1 MSRPVASAEQSLSNP
16 IRGRLNAAT
25 LRTLDQYAH
34 LLVGG
39 RKQALF
45 ADLPER
51 VVEIGPGTGANLRYY
66 RPGTQVVAIEPN
78 VHMHAPL
85 RAAARRH
92 GIDLELRAETAERIG
107 LPDASVDAA
116 VSTLVL
122 CTVPDPAA
130 AVAEIRRVLRPGG
143 RLLFLEHVR
152 ADGGYGRMQRLAA
165 RPWHW
170 FFEGCDVRRD
180 TERTIRD
187 ADFAS
192 VDLRRYS
199 MRSAFLPIN
208 PQIAGTAIR

>member
-1 MSRPVASAEQSLSNP
+1 MSEAGARVRHRISNP
-16 IRGRLNAAT
+16 VRGRLNAAT
-25 LRTLDQYAH
+25 LRAADRYAQ

-39 RKQALF
+39 RKRALF
-45 ADLPER
+45 ADLPEQ

-66 RPGTQVVAIEPN
+66 RPGTRLVAIEPN
-78 VHMHAPL
+78 VHMHGPL

-92 GIDLELRAETAERIG
+92 GIELELRTATAERMA
-107 LPDASVDAA
+107 LPDASVDAV

-122 CTVPDPAA
+122 CTVPDPVA
-130 AVAEIRRVLRPGG
+130 AVEEVWRVLRPGG

-152 ADGGYGRMQRLAA
+152 ADGGYGRLQRLTA

-170 FFEGCDVRRD
+170 LFEGCDVRRD

-187 ADFAS
+187 AGFTS
-192 VDLRRYS
+192 VDLQHYS

>member
-1 MSRPVASAEQSLSNP
+1 MSEPKASGKHSISNP

-25 LRTLDQYAH
+25 LRTLDLYAH

-39 RKQALF
+39 RKHALF
-45 ADLPER
+45 AYLPKQ

-66 RPGTQVVAIEPN
+66 RPGTRVVAIEPN
-78 VHMHAPL
+78 VHMHGPL

-92 GIDLELRAETAERIG
+92 HIDLELRAETAEQIG
-107 LPDASVDAA
+107 LPDASVDAV

-122 CTVPDPAA
+122 CTVPDPVA
-130 AVAEIRRVLRPGG
+130 AVREIRRVLKPGG
-143 RLLFLEHVR
+143 RLVFIEHVR

-192 VDLRRYS
+192 VDVQRYS

>member
-1 MSRPVASAEQSLSNP
+1 MSEPDTSTGHRLSNP

-25 LRTLDQYAH
+25 LRAVDRYAH
-34 LLVGG
+34 LLVGA
-39 RKQALF
+39 RKRVLF
-45 ADLPER
+45 ADLPDQ

-66 RPGTQVVAIEPN
+66 RPGTRLVAIEPN
-78 VHMHAPL
+78 VHMHGPL

-92 GIDLELRAETAERIG
+92 VIDLELRAGSAERIA
-107 LPDASVDAA
+107 LPDACVDAV

-122 CTVPDPAA
+122 CTVPDPVA
-130 AVAEIRRVLRPGG
+130 AVEEAWRVLRPGG

-152 ADGGYGRMQRLAA
+152 ADGGYGRLQRLAA

-170 FFEGCDVRRD
+170 LFEGCDVRRD
-180 TERTIRD
+180 TERAIRD
-187 ADFAS
+187 AGFTS
-192 VDLRRYS
+192 VELQRYS